1 MTCIELQESLAEAES
16 ASTPEQQI
24 HLKICPE
31 CAALVREL
39 NLIVSSAVDLRGA
52 DEPSPRVWNSIEIAL
67 RREGLIHPPRPR
79 HSLLPSFNAPWRSA
93 RWLAPVA
100 ATLLIVLGTYVYQ
113 HAPST
118 QIAKNVAQNVTP
130 AASDSAGNAMSS
142 DASIAGLNDA
152 DLLQEA
158 AQQTPAMKAEFEED
172 LRRVNQYIRDARE
185 VVAANPNDEEAHRT
199 LLEAYQEKSMLF
211 ELAMD
216 RSLP

>member
-1 MTCIELQESLAEAES
+1 L
-16 ASTPEQQI
+16 
-24 HLKICPE
+24 HW
-31 CAALVREL
+31 
-39 NLIVSSAVDLRGA
+39 IVSSAVDLRAA

-67 RREGLIHPPRPR
+67 RREGLIHPPRAQR
-79 HSLLPSFNAPWRSA
+79 SLLPFFNAPWGWT
-93 RWLAPVA
+93 RWLAPA
-100 ATLLIVLGTYVYQ
+100 AAVLLVGLGSYLY
-113 HAPST
+113 HHGSST
-118 QIAKNVAQNVTP
+118 QIASNIAHNAGP
-130 AASDSAGNAMSS
+130 AASAIAS

-172 LRRVNQYIRDARE
+172 LRHVNQYIRDARE

>member
-1 MTCIELQESLAEAES
+1 MTCIELQESLADAELG
-16 ASTPEQQI
+16 TNLEQQI
-24 HLKICPE
+24 HLRACPE

-39 NLIVSSAVDLRGA
+39 NWIVSSAVDLRAA

-67 RREGLIHPPRPR
+67 RREGLIHPPRQQR
-79 HSLLPSFNAPWRSA
+79 SLLPSADVPWGWT
-93 RWLAPVA
+93 RWLVPA
-100 ATLLIVLGTYVYQ
+100 AAVLLIGLGSYVYQ
-113 HAPST
+113 HRSST
-118 QIAKNVAQNVTP
+118 QIASNVVHNAGP
-130 AASDSAGNAMSS
+130 AASVMAS

-185 VVAANPNDEEAHRT
+185 VVAANPNDEEAHRS

>member
-1 MTCIELQESLAEAES
+1 MTCIELQESLADVELG
-16 ASTPEQQI
+16 TNPEQQI
-24 HLKICPE
+24 HLRMCPQ

-39 NLIVSSAVDLRGA
+39 NLIVSSAVDLRSA

-79 HSLLPSFNAPWRSA
+79 HSLLPSLDAPWGWT
-93 RWLAPVA
+93 RWMAPA
-100 ATLLIVLGTYVYQ
+100 AAVLLIGLGSYLYR
-113 HAPST
+113 HAPSSP
-118 QIAKNVAQNVTP
+118 IASNVTHSVEP
-130 AASDSAGNAMSS
+130 AANAIAS

-185 VVAANPNDEEAHRT
+185 VVAANPNDEEAHRS

>member
-1 MTCIELQESLAEAES
+1 MTCIELQESLADVGLG
-16 ASTPEQQI
+16 TNPEQQS
-24 HLKICPE
+24 HLSTCPE

-39 NLIVSSAVDLRGA
+39 NWIVSSAVDLRAA

-67 RREGLIHPPRPR
+67 RREGLIHPPRPPR
-79 HSLLPSFNAPWRSA
+79 SLLPSFKGPWGWT
-93 RWLAPVA
+93 RWLAPATA
-100 ATLLIVLGTYVYQ
+100 ALLVVLGSYFYQ
-113 HAPST
+113 HGSTT
-118 QIAKNVAQNVTP
+118 QIANNVTYNAGRAVSVP
-130 AASDSAGNAMSS
+130 AT

-185 VVAANPNDEEAHRT
+185 VVATNPNDEEAHRT

>member
-1 MTCIELQESLAEAES
+1 MTCMELQDSLADAELATS
-16 ASTPEQQI
+16 PEQQI
-24 HLKICPE
+24 HLRTCPE

-39 NLIVSSAVDLRGA
+39 NLIVSSAVDLRAA
-52 DEPSPRVWNSIEIAL
+52 DEPSPRVWNSIESAL
-67 RREGLIHPPRPR
+67 RREGLIHPPRPQR
-79 HSLLPSFNAPWRSA
+79 SLLPSFNGPWGWT

-100 ATLLIVLGTYVYQ
+100 AALLIGLGSYFYQ
-113 HAPST
+113 HAPSA
-118 QIAKNVAQNVTP
+118 QIANNVVHTIQPTA
-130 AASDSAGNAMSS
+130 NAITS

-158 AQQTPAMKAEFEED
+158 AKQTPAMKAEFEED

-185 VVAANPNDEEAHRT
+185 VVAANPNDEEAHRS

>member
-1 MTCIELQESLAEAES
+1 MTCIELHESLACAELGM
-16 ASTPEQQI
+16 TPEQQI
-24 HLKICPE
+24 HLRMCPD

-39 NLIVSSAVDLRGA
+39 NSIASSAVDLRGA
-52 DEPSPRVWNSIEIAL
+52 DEPSPRVWNSIETAL
-67 RREGLIHPPRPR
+67 RREGLIHPPRQR
-79 HSLLPSFNAPWRSA
+79 SSLLPSLSGPWGWT

-100 ATLLIVLGTYVYQ
+100 AVLLIGVGSYFYQ

-118 QIAKNVAQNVTP
+118 QMANNVVRVAEP
-130 AASDSAGNAMSS
+130 AAPIS

-185 VVAANPNDEEAHRT
+185 VVAANPNDEEAHRS

>member
-1 MTCIELQESLAEAES
+1 MTCIELQKSLAEIELGTS
-16 ASTPEQQI
+16 PEQQI

-31 CAALVREL
+31 CASLVREL
-39 NLIVSSAVDLRGA
+39 NAIISSAADLRGA
-52 DEPSPRVWNSIEIAL
+52 DDPSPRVWSAIQIAL
-67 RREGLIHPPRPR
+67 RQEGLIHPPRPR
-79 HSLLPSFNAPWRSA
+79 RSLLPSLDAPWGWT
-93 RWLAPVA
+93 RWLAPA
-100 ATLLIVLGTYVYQ
+100 AAALLIGIGTYVYQ
-113 HAPST
+113 HAPSI
-118 QIAKNVAQNVTP
+118 QVANNVEP
-130 AASDSAGNAMSS
+130 AINAVAS

-172 LRRVNQYIRDARE
+172 LQRVNQYIRDARD
-185 VVAANPNDEEAHRT
+185 VVAANPNDEEAHRS